1 MAHDVERETRH
12 RQITVTEGTHVTLP
26 KSVLDA
32 ANLHTGD
39 VVEVIADGNGE
50 LRLHRV
56 NDEIVA
62 DEEARRRADDA
73 WWDAFHRLCGSV
85 PGASMRDVR
94 DDWEQ

>member
-1 MAHDVERETRH
+1 MAGNVERE
-12 RQITVTEGTHVTLP
+12 QIRVNGSNELTLP

-39 VVEVIADGNGE
+39 VLEIVADDDGE

-56 NDEIVA
+56 TDHA
-62 DEEARRRADDA
+62 DQDEESRRRADEA
-73 WWDAFHRLCGSV
+73 WWDAFHRLRGSV
-85 PGASMRDVR
+85 PGASMKDVR